1 MSDILIRGGHVIT
14 MDPDIGDLP
23 EADVLV
29 RDGRIVDIAPNLP
42 AGGAPVVEACGRVV
56 VPGFVDGHRHAWQS
70 LLHGL
75 ATDWSFPTYM
85 RLVRGGY
92 GGCFDAE
99 DAYLA
104 NLLGGLESISAG
116 ITTVVDHSHLQ
127 TSADISTAL
136 LRGLW
141 DSGVGGYFAYA
152 FQNAPDWSGD
162 APAAPEVLN
171 DLLTRAPDPEHDERF
186 RSVRKTL
193 ADLDRAGSR
202 RLRLGVALPET
213 APYLPL
219 DMVRPLL
226 ERVRSLEPELITGHW
241 NALVHGDQYVSTL
254 KSLVDEGLFHGV
266 TVLSH
271 CNQLDEDDLDVM
283 ARAHI
288 GLVTTP
294 CTEGGMGLGP
304 FQARRLVGRGG
315 AAALGADTT
324 CYAQADILGEAR
336 ALLEAERRDA
346 AVTAGGIPQQ
356 LPPARGALE
365 LATSIGARAVGLQD
379 EVGTLTPGKR
389 ANVTVILP
397 DPVRARPGTD
407 PVATLVHYTGP
418 GDVETVLVDGE
429 IRKRAGRLVGI
440 DTADLT
446 RRCAESLDAIRSR
459 YAALPADVVE
469 GAWRGIF

>member
-1 MSDILIRGGHVIT
+1 MSAILIRGGHVVT
-14 MDPDIGDLP
+14 MDPNLGDLP
-23 EADVLV
+23 DADVLV
-29 RDGRIVDIAPNLP
+29 RGGRIVDVAPNLA
-42 AGGAPVVEACGRVV
+42 AGGAHVVEAGGRIVL
-56 VPGFVDGHRHAWQS
+56 PGLVDGHRHAWQS

-92 GGCFDAE
+92 GGCFDVE

-116 ITTVVDHSHLQ
+116 ITTIVDHSHLQ

-136 LRGLW
+136 VRGLW

-152 FQNAPDWSGD
+152 LQNAPDWLRD
-162 APAAPEVLN
+162 APAAPEALRE
-171 DLLTRAPDPEHDERF
+171 LLTRAPDPEHGERF
-186 RSVRKTL
+186 HSVRKTL
-193 ADLDRAGSR
+193 TDLDRAGSH

-219 DMVRPLL
+219 DMIRPLL
-226 ERVRSLEPELITGHW
+226 ERVRSLEPALVTGHW

-254 KSLVDEGLFHGV
+254 KQLVGEGLFRGV

-271 CNQLDEDDLDVM
+271 CNQLNEDDLDVM
-283 ARAHI
+283 ARARI

-294 CTEGGMGLGP
+294 GTEGGMGFGP
-304 FQARRLVGRGG
+304 FLARRIVGRGG
-315 AAALGADTT
+315 AAALGVDTT

-336 ALLEAERRDA
+336 ALLAAERRDA
-346 AVTAGGIPQQ
+346 AVMTGGIPQEVQ
-356 LPPARGALE
+356 PARTVLE
-365 LATSIGARAVGLQD
+365 LATSVGARAVGLQD
-379 EVGTLTPGKR
+379 EVGSLTPGKR
-389 ANVTVILP
+389 ANVAVVLP
-397 DPVRARPGTD
+397 DPVRARPGAD

-429 IRKRAGRLVGI
+429 IRKYAGRLVGI
-440 DTADLT
+440 DTADLA
-446 RRCAESLDAIRSR
+446 RRSAESLDAIRR
-459 YAALPADVVE
+459 RFAALPAELVDA
-469 GAWRGIF
+469 AWRGIF